1 MDLFYGCHKQDVP
14 QCEEGTEIMKRYIL
28 KRILQAVLCLIA
40 VTMIIFFLTRL
51 SGDPVLLMVGPEATK
66 QDIEEMR
73 EMLGLNKPLYV
84 QYWAYISRAVRGDFG
99 KSLRWNRSNLG
110 LFFERFPNTLLLA
123 TAAMALG
130 IFIGIPVG
138 IVSAITLGRW
148 FDNIGKIFAFLG
160 QAMPVFWLGIML
172 ILVFA
177 VWLRVLPTSGV
188 GSWKNLVMP
197 AIALGS
203 YVTASLTRLSRSAM
217 LDVMDSEYI
226 KMVRIMG
233 VPEVAIVGKHAL
245 KNASIPI
252 LTLGAVN
259 FIMLLNGTV
268 VTETVFNWPGIGRL
282 LVDAILTR
290 DFPVVQTCVLIASSL
305 YIFANLFVD
314 ILYAYIDP
322 RIRYQ

>member
-1 MDLFYGCHKQDVP
+1 
-14 QCEEGTEIMKRYIL
+14 MKRYIL
-28 KRILQAVLCLIA
+28 KRIFQALICLIG
-40 VTMIIFFLTRL
+40 VTIIIFFLTRL
-51 SGDPVLLMVGPEATK
+51 SGDPVLLMVPPEATK
-66 QDIEEMR
+66 ADIELMR
-73 EMLGLNKPLYV
+73 KTLGLDKPIYE
-84 QYWAYISRAVRGDFG
+84 QYWTFISRAIRGDFG
-99 KSLRWNRSNLG
+99 KSLRWDRSNLG

-123 TAAMALG
+123 TAAMAFAILV
-130 IFIGIPVG
+130 GIPVG
-138 IVSAITLGRW
+138 IISAIKLGRW
-148 FDNIGKIFAFLG
+148 FDNVGKGFAFLG

-172 ILVFA
+172 ILLFA
-177 VWLRVLPTSGV
+177 VWLKVLPTSGV
-188 GSWKNLVMP
+188 GGWKNLVMP
-197 AIALGS
+197 AFTLGW

-217 LDVMDSEYI
+217 LDVIDSEYI
-226 KMVRIMG
+226 KMARIMG
-233 VPEVAIVGKHAL
+233 VSEVAIVAKHAL

-282 LVDAILTR
+282 VVEGINTR
-290 DFPVVQTCVLIASSL
+290 DFPVVQTCVLIASSM

>member
-1 MDLFYGCHKQDVP
+1 
-14 QCEEGTEIMKRYIL
+14 MKRYIL
-28 KRILQAVLCLIA
+28 KRIFQAAICLIG
-40 VTMIIFFLTRL
+40 VTIIIFFLTRL
-51 SGDPVLLMVGPEATK
+51 SGDPVLLMVPPEATQ
-66 QDIEEMR
+66 QDIEVMR
-73 EMLGLNKPLYV
+73 STLGLDKPIYV
-84 QYWAYISRAVRGDFG
+84 QYWTFISMAIRGHFG
-99 KSLRWNRSNLG
+99 KSLRWNRSNLD

-123 TAAMALG
+123 TTSMLFS
-130 IFIGIPVG
+130 IFVGIPVG
-138 IVSAITLGRW
+138 IISAIKLGRW
-148 FDNIGKIFAFLG
+148 FDNIGKGFAFLG

-177 VWLRVLPTSGV
+177 VWLKVLPTSGV
-188 GSWKNLVMP
+188 GGWKNLVMP
-197 AIALGS
+197 TFSLGW

-217 LDVMDSEYI
+217 LDVIDREYI
-226 KMVRIMG
+226 KMARVMG
-233 VPEVAIVGKHAL
+233 VSEVTIVGKYAL

-282 LVDAILTR
+282 VVDGINTR
-290 DFPVVQTCVLIASSL
+290 DFPLVQTCVLIASSM

-322 RIRYQ
+322 TIRYQ